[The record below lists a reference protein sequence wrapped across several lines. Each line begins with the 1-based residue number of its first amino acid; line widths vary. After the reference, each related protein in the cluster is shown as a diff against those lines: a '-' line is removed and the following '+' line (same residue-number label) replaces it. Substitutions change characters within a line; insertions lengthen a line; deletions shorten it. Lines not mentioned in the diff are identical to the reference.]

1 MIRKSLV
8 VFALFAIAASVA
20 VAQQPTTPEKRKAV
34 EEALFTYSIGGGS
47 FLGVYTEDVNKN
59 NFAKFGLRDVRGV
72 AITKV
77 EDDSP
82 AAKAGLLV
90 NDVIVKIDGDE
101 VSSVRKLNRLISEI
115 APDHSATITILRNG
129 QQMDV
134 TAVLEKR
141 EMKMFNGTFTVP
153 NVQMPNIQIPRVEM
167 PKVAP
172 QVWTVPPGN
181 VMSTGDGVAMF
192 FGTNRQIGV
201 SVSSLGKQLG
211 DYFGVEDGKGL
222 LVTNVRADSPAF
234 KAGIRAGDVIVQV
247 DGKPVAT
254 TMDLIRSIGAKKEG
268 DVRLTVVRD
277 KSRQEISVTP
287 EQMKG
292 DFTPFVE
299 GTLPKV
305 PKAPVAPKVPARV
318 I

>member
-8 VFALFAIAASVA
+8 VFALFAISASFA
-20 VAQQPTTPEKRKAV
+20 LAQQPTTPEKKRATEAAV
-34 EEALFTYSIGGGS
+34 FAYTFGGDS
-47 FLGVYTEDVNKN
+47 FLGVYTENVNKD
-59 NFAKFGLRDVRGV
+59 NFAKFGLREVRGV

-77 EDDSP
+77 EENSP
-82 AAKAGLLV
+82 AAKAGLMV
-90 NDVIVKIDGDE
+90 NDVIVRIDGDE
-101 VSSVRKLNRLISEI
+101 VTSVRKLNRLISEI

-134 TAVLEKR
+134 RAVLEKR

-153 NVQMPNIQIPRVEM
+153 NVEMPNIQIPRVEM
-167 PKVAP
+167 PKVVP
-172 QVWTVPPGN
+172 QVWTVPPGG
-181 VMSTGDGVAMF
+181 VLSTDGTAMF
-192 FGTNRQIGV
+192 FGMNRQIGV

-234 KAGIRAGDVIVQV
+234 KAGIKAGDVIVQV

-254 TMDLIRSIGAKKEG
+254 SMDLIRSIGTKKEG
-268 DVRLTVVRD
+268 DVRLTIIRD
-277 KSRQEISVTP
+277 KNRQEISVTP

-292 DFTPFVE
+292 EFTPFVE

-305 PKAPVAPKVPARV
+305 PKVPVVPKVPAPV

>member
-8 VFALFAIAASVA
+8 VFALFAISASFA
-20 VAQQPTTPEKRKAV
+20 LAQQPTTPEKKRATEAAV
-34 EEALFTYSIGGGS
+34 FAYTFGGDS
-47 FLGVYTEDVNKN
+47 FLGVYTENVNKD
-59 NFAKFGLRDVRGV
+59 NFAKFGLREVRGV

-77 EDDSP
+77 EENSP
-82 AAKAGLLV
+82 AAKAGLMV
-90 NDVIVKIDGDE
+90 NDVIVRIDGDE
-101 VSSVRKLNRLISEI
+101 VTSVRKLNRLISEI

-134 TAVLEKR
+134 RAVLEKR
-141 EMKMFNGTFTVP
+141 EIKMFNGTFTVP
-153 NVQMPNIQIPRVEM
+153 NVEMPNIKIPRVEM
-167 PKVAP
+167 PKVVP
-172 QVWTVPPGN
+172 QVWTVPPGG
-181 VMSTGDGVAMF
+181 VLSTDGTAMF
-192 FGTNRQIGV
+192 FGMNRQIGV

-234 KAGIRAGDVIVQV
+234 KAGIKAGDVIVQV

-254 TMDLIRSIGAKKEG
+254 SMDLIRSIGTKKEG
-268 DVRLTVVRD
+268 DVRLTIIRD
-277 KSRQEISVTP
+277 KNRQEISVTP

-292 DFTPFVE
+292 EFTPFVE

-305 PKAPVAPKVPARV
+305 PKVPVVPKVPAPV

>member
-8 VFALFAIAASVA
+8 VFALFAISASFA
-20 VAQQPTTPEKRKAV
+20 IAQQPTTPEKKRATEAAV
-34 EEALFTYSIGGGS
+34 FAYTFGGDS
-47 FLGVYTEDVNKN
+47 FLGVYTENVNKD
-59 NFAKFGLRDVRGV
+59 NFAKFGLREVRGV

-77 EDDSP
+77 EENSP
-82 AAKAGLLV
+82 AAKAGLMV
-90 NDVIVKIDGDE
+90 NDVIVRIDGDE
-101 VSSVRKLNRLISEI
+101 VTSVRKLNRLISEI

-134 TAVLEKR
+134 RAVLEKR

-153 NVQMPNIQIPRVEM
+153 NVEMPNIQIPRVEM
-167 PKVAP
+167 PKVVP
-172 QVWTVPPGN
+172 QVWTVPPGG
-181 VMSTGDGVAMF
+181 VLSTDGTAMF
-192 FGTNRQIGV
+192 FGMNRQIGV

-234 KAGIRAGDVIVQV
+234 KAGIKAGDVIVQV

-254 TMDLIRSIGAKKEG
+254 SMDLIRSIGTRKEG
-268 DVRLTVVRD
+268 DVRLTIIRD
-277 KSRQEISVTP
+277 KNRQEISVTP

-292 DFTPFVE
+292 EFTPFVE

-305 PKAPVAPKVPARV
+305 PKVPVVPKVPAPV

>member
-8 VFALFAIAASVA
+8 VFALFAISASFA
-20 VAQQPTTPEKRKAV
+20 LAQQPTTPEKKRATEAAV
-34 EEALFTYSIGGGS
+34 FAYTFGGDS
-47 FLGVYTEDVNKN
+47 FLGVYTENVNKD
-59 NFAKFGLRDVRGV
+59 NFAKFGLREVRGV

-77 EDDSP
+77 EENSP
-82 AAKAGLLV
+82 AAKAGLMV
-90 NDVIVKIDGDE
+90 NDVIVRIDGDE
-101 VSSVRKLNRLISEI
+101 VTSVRKLNRLISEI

-134 TAVLEKR
+134 RAVLEKR

-153 NVQMPNIQIPRVEM
+153 NVEMPNIKIPRVEM
-167 PKVAP
+167 PKVVP
-172 QVWTVPPGN
+172 QVWTVPPGG
-181 VMSTGDGVAMF
+181 VLSTDGTAMF
-192 FGTNRQIGV
+192 FGMNRQIGV

-234 KAGIRAGDVIVQV
+234 KAGIKAGDVIVQV

-254 TMDLIRSIGAKKEG
+254 SMDLIRSIGTKKEG
-268 DVRLTVVRD
+268 DVRLTIIRD
-277 KSRQEISVTP
+277 KNRQEISVTP

-292 DFTPFVE
+292 EFTPFVE

-305 PKAPVAPKVPARV
+305 PKVPVVPKVPAPV

>member
-8 VFALFAIAASVA
+8 VFALFAISASFA
-20 VAQQPTTPEKRKAV
+20 LAQQPTTPEKKRATEAAV
-34 EEALFTYSIGGGS
+34 FAYTFGGDS
-47 FLGVYTEDVNKN
+47 FLGVYTENVNKD
-59 NFAKFGLRDVRGV
+59 NFAKFGLREVRGV

-77 EDDSP
+77 EENSP
-82 AAKAGLLV
+82 AAKAGLMV
-90 NDVIVKIDGDE
+90 NDVIVRIDGDE
-101 VSSVRKLNRLISEI
+101 VTSVRKLNRLISEI

-134 TAVLEKR
+134 RAVLEKR
-141 EMKMFNGTFTVP
+141 EIKMFNGTFTVP
-153 NVQMPNIQIPRVEM
+153 NVEMPNIQIPRVEM
-167 PKVAP
+167 PKVVP
-172 QVWTVPPGN
+172 QVWTVPPGG
-181 VMSTGDGVAMF
+181 VLSTDGTAMF
-192 FGTNRQIGV
+192 FGMNRQIGV

-234 KAGIRAGDVIVQV
+234 KAGIKAGDVIVQV

-254 TMDLIRSIGAKKEG
+254 SMDLIRSIGTKKEG
-268 DVRLTVVRD
+268 DVRLTIIRD
-277 KSRQEISVTP
+277 KNRQEISVTP

-292 DFTPFVE
+292 EFTPFVE

-305 PKAPVAPKVPARV
+305 PKVPVVPKVPAPV